1 MARYV
6 DPVCKLCR
14 REGAKLFLKGER
26 CQTEKCSF
34 DRRSYVPGQ
43 HGQRMRRTRS
53 DYERQ
58 LRMKQKAKRAY
69 GVLEGQFRTYYQRAA
84 HKEGVTGDLLM
95 QQLEMRLDN
104 VVYRLGLAPSRSAA
118 RQLVRH
124 RHIDV
129 NDRIVN
135 VPSYQLRKGDTVKV
149 RQKSREL
156 ERIHLSLQRAIR
168 GRDVPWLE
176 IDKVGLAG
184 HVLDVPAREVIP
196 TPVEEQLIIELY
208 SK

>member
-1 MARYV
+1 
-6 DPVCKLCR
+6 
-14 REGAKLFLKGER
+14 
-26 CQTEKCSF
+26 
-34 DRRSYVPGQ
+34 
-43 HGQRMRRTRS
+43 MRRTRS